1 MHTAITGIY
10 VIRMKLD
17 MCEHVKS
24 HNCIYMGQ
32 NVNERNS
39 EIFFSIK
46 CVAKL
51 IFNHEIIEE
60 VL

>member
-1 MHTAITGIY
+1 MIS
-10 VIRMKLD
+10 MKLD

-39 EIFFSIK
+39 ESFFSIK
-46 CVAKL
+46 CISKL
-51 IFNHEIIEE
+51 IFSHEIIKD